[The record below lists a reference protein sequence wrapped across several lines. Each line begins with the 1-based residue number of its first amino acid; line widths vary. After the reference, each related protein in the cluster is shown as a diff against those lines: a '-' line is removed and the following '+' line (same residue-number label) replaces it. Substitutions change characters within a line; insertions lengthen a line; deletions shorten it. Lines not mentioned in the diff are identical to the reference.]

1 MGLLPLTQN
10 GKCVDQFKW
19 NLFCTVYVSFKYEWT
34 KTTNK
39 NHKNYISTLFY
50 IDCSVICIVDHESWC
65 SLSCETLKHVGLQKF
80 KTWSLKNEQ
89 KCASGLKCAHTL
101 SSSAE
106 LFLRS
111 TLKVLKKWTIF
122 DLSTSHG
129 GCWRRNVLVT
139 ISASLV
145 TNILFYIKVGHQY
158 STGLFLTGDEDEA
171 RPTSIF
177 EVVHWN
183 PAASKDS
190 KIVRRGRRIC
200 DWICDF

>member
-50 IDCSVICIVDHESWC
+50 IDCSVICIVDHDSWC

-101 SSSAE
+101 RSSAE

-111 TLKVLKKWTIF
+111 TLKVEKMDRFWSIDVTWVMW
-122 DLSTSHG
+122 HG
-129 GCWRRNVLVT
+129 RCWRRNVLVT
-139 ISASLV
+139 VSASLV
-145 TNILFYIKVGHQY
+145 TNIHYHFTSRSDTY
-158 STGLFLTGDEDEA
+158 STGMSL
-171 RPTSIF
+171 RPVPVT
-177 EVVHWN
+177 
-183 PAASKDS
+183 
-190 KIVRRGRRIC
+190 RTRT
-200 DWICDF
+200 